1 MRLLVYELD
10 SFKLP
15 SLENN
20 NNNKNAFAFKLKLSL
35 SFLEN
40 ISQTKLQ
47 TMFTKRKKYGRL
59 MA

>member
-15 SLENN
+15 SRENN
-20 NNNKNAFAFKLKLSL
+20 NNNKNAFALKLKLSL
-35 SFLEN
+35 SFLES
-40 ISQTKLQ
+40 ISQIKLQ